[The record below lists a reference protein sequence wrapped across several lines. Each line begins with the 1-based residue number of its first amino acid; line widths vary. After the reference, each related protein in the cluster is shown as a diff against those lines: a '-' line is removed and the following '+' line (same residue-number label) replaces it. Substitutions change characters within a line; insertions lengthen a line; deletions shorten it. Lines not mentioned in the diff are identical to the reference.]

1 VAVSAAGVAVADLM
15 HIWASLLRTYLDQ
28 DMRRDRARLLGWCPP
43 AMYPPAARNRASC
56 CTRSRDGCTLSYS
69 YVAIYHFVSQ
79 NYGFLAIYKARAGER

>member
-43 AMYPPAARNRASC
+43 AMYPPAARNRAAPDLG
-56 CTRSRDGCTLSYS
+56 TAACTLSYS